1 MAKPY
6 IISGIDIGNSRV
18 KVVVSKVDRDNL
30 SVEILGVG
38 SAPSNG
44 LRRGMVVDMEETIDN
59 IRTAVQRAEA
69 MAGVS
74 IKRAYLA
81 VNGLHIKNQVS
92 RGVIAVSRADNEI
105 SQNDIDRVIQAA
117 SVVSL
122 PANREIIHI
131 VPRNFIVDGTEYV
144 KNPLGMKGVR
154 LEAEVFIIE
163 GLSPYLRNLA
173 KCVNENNIEVAGLV
187 FAPLASSL
195 SVLDKSQKEYGVL
208 NLDFGGGTSTLTI
221 FEEADLLHST
231 VLPVGS
237 KHITSDLAIALRTS
251 MDVAE
256 RVKLEYGT
264 TSEGLDLR
272 KRENID
278 LSELVGE
285 ENFFWPKKQLVGVI
299 DARAHELLELISTEL
314 KKISKVILPAG
325 VVLSGGGANLP
336 GLAALIKEKLRL
348 PVRIARSVNVPA
360 VANAMAGRRGGLEE
374 QNDPAF
380 SVAMGLIFWGIE
392 EEFGGVRGKAASV
405 SKNIFFKRAKGW
417 LKNFLP

>member
-1 MAKPY
+1 MARPY
-6 IISGIDIGNSRV
+6 LISGIDVGNSQI
-18 KVVVSKVDRDNL
+18 KVVIAKIDRDSLNT
-30 SVEILGVG
+30 EILGVG

-44 LRRGMVVDMEETIDN
+44 LRRGMVVDMEETFEN
-59 IRTAVQRAEA
+59 IKTAVQRAEA

-81 VNGLHIKNQVS
+81 VNGLHIKSQLS

-105 SQNDIDRVIQAA
+105 SQNDIDRIIQAS

-122 PANREIIHI
+122 PANREIIHVI
-131 VPRNFIVDGTEYV
+131 PINFIVDGTENV

-173 KCVNENNIEVAGLV
+173 KCVNENNIEVTGLV
-187 FAPLASSL
+187 FAPIAASLSSL
-195 SVLDKSQKEYGVL
+195 DKNQKEYGVL
-208 NLDFGGGTSTLTI
+208 NLDFGGGTSTLTV
-221 FEEADLLHST
+221 FEEADLIHSA
-231 VLPVGS
+231 VLPIGS
-237 KHITSDLAIALRTS
+237 KHITSDLAVALRTS

-256 RVKLEYGT
+256 RVKLEHGA

-272 KRENID
+272 KRDSID

-299 DARAHELLELISTEL
+299 DARAHELLDMVSTEL
-314 KKISKVILPAG
+314 RKISKTILPAG
-325 VVLSGGGANLP
+325 VVLSGGGAYLP
-336 GLAALIKEKLRL
+336 GLAALIKEKLKL
-348 PVRIARSVNVPA
+348 PVRIAKPVNIQ
-360 VANAMAGRRGGLEE
+360 GDIEE

-380 SVAMGLIFWGIE
+380 SVAIGLVLWGVE
-392 EEFGGVRGKAASV
+392 EEFKRMRGGKTMPG
-405 SKNIFFKRAKGW
+405 SKNVFLKWLNRW

>member
-1 MAKPY
+1 MARPHL
-6 IISGIDIGNSRV
+6 ISGIDVGNSQV
-18 KVVVSKVDRDNL
+18 KVVVAKVDRENL
-30 SVEILGVG
+30 GLEILGMG

-105 SQNDIDRVIQAA
+105 SQNDIDRVLQAA

-122 PANREIIHI
+122 PPNREIVHVI
-131 VPRNFIVDGTEYV
+131 PRNFIVDGSENV

-163 GLSPYLRNLA
+163 GLSPYLRNMA

-187 FAPLASSL
+187 FAPLAASL
-195 SVLDKSQKEYGVL
+195 SVLDKNQKEYGVL
-208 NLDFGGGTSTLTI
+208 NLDFGGGTSTLTV
-221 FEEADLLHST
+221 FEEADLLHSV
-231 VLPVGS
+231 VLPIGS
-237 KHITSDLAIALRTS
+237 KHITADLAVALRTS
-251 MDVAE
+251 IDVAE
-256 RVKLEYGT
+256 RVKLEHGT
-264 TSEGLDLR
+264 TSEMLDLR
-272 KRENID
+272 RREAID

-285 ENFFWPKKQLVGVI
+285 ENFLWPKRQLVGVI
-299 DARAHELLELISTEL
+299 DARAHELLELVSAEL
-314 KKISKVILPAG
+314 KRISRGVLPAG

-336 GLAALIKEKLRL
+336 GLATLVKEKLKL
-348 PVRIARSVNVPA
+348 PVRIARPVSLHGNAEDQGDPSFSVAIGLVLW
-360 VANAMAGRRGGLEE
+360 GLEE
-374 QNDPAF
+374 DF
-380 SVAMGLIFWGIE
+380 
-392 EEFGGVRGKAASV
+392 GKARTTAPASR
-405 SKNIFFKRAKGW
+405 NAFFKKAGGW